1 MSSGAGSGRA
11 AAVTTLLGRIGGGD
25 PQAASQLVREVYDEL
40 RDLARGRFERLPPGQ
55 TLQTTDL
62 VHEAWLR
69 LGGGAG
75 ASFSDRV
82 HFFGAA
88 SNAMRNVLV
97 DRARRK
103 AALKRSRPG
112 EAQPVEEQEPAIEAP
127 VPPEDVLALHEA
139 LERLE
144 AGHARAARIVLLRF
158 FGGLSLPEAAE
169 LTGVSLATA
178 ERDWRFARSWLQRE
192 LGSGGPGW
200 GEG

>member
-1 MSSGAGSGRA
+1 MSSGAGAGRA
-11 AAVTTLLGRIGGGD
+11 ATVTTLLGRLSGGD
-25 PQAASQLVREVYDEL
+25 PGAASQLAREVYDEL
-40 RDLARGRFERLPPGQ
+40 HELARGRFERLPPGQ

-69 LGGGAG
+69 LGPGSR
-75 ASFSDRV
+75 ASFEDRV

-103 AALKRSRPG
+103 GALKRTPPG
-112 EAQPVEEQEPAIEAP
+112 EDHAVEEQELEIEAP
-127 VPPEDVLALHEA
+127 VPLEDVLALHEA

-144 AGHARAARIVLLRF
+144 VAHERAARIVLLRF
-158 FGGLSLPEAAE
+158 FGGLSLPEVAE

-192 LGSGGPGW
+192 LRPDERGRS
-200 GEG
+200 EG